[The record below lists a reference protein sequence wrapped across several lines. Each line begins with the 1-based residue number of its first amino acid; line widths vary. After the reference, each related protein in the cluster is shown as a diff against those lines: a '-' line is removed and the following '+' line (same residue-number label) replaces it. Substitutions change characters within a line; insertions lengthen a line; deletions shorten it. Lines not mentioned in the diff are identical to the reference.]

1 MLMIV
6 NYNPVIGAAITF
18 ALIMFFV
25 VLAIGVTV
33 GGIAAAM
40 RKSRKER
47 KIAESRIAEYN
58 KLYKDDYSP
67 FE

>member
-1 MLMIV
+1 MIV
-6 NYNPVIGAAITF
+6 NYNPIIGAAITF
-18 ALIMFFV
+18 AVIMVFV

-47 KIAESRIAEYN
+47 KIAERRIAEYN
-58 KLYKDDYSP
+58 RLYKDDYSP

>member
-1 MLMIV
+1 MLV
-6 NYNPVIGAAITF
+6 NYIPVIGAAITF
-18 ALIMFFV
+18 TIVMVFA
-25 VLAIGVTV
+25 VLAIGLSVA
-33 GGIAAAM
+33 GIAAEI

>member
-1 MLMIV
+1 MIV
-6 NYNPVIGAAITF
+6 NYNPIIGAAITF

>member
-1 MLMIV
+1 MIV

-33 GGIAAAM
+33 GCIAAAM

>member
-1 MLMIV
+1 MLV

-18 ALIMFFV
+18 TIVMVFA
-25 VLAIGVTV
+25 VLAIGLSVA
-33 GGIAAAM
+33 GIAAEI

>member
-1 MLMIV
+1 MIV

-18 ALIMFFV
+18 TIVMVFA
-25 VLAIGVTV
+25 VLAIGLSVA
-33 GGIAAAM
+33 GIAAEI

>member
-1 MLMIV
+1 MFV

-18 ALIMFFV
+18 TVIMVFV

-40 RKSRKER
+40 RKSHKER
-47 KIAESRIAEYN
+47 KIAEQRIAEYN
-58 KLYKDDYSP
+58 RLYKDDYSP
-67 FE
+67 F

>member
-1 MLMIV
+1 MIV

-18 ALIMFFV
+18 TVIMFFV

-33 GGIAAAM
+33 EGIAAAI

>member
-1 MLMIV
+1 MMIV

-18 ALIMFFV
+18 ILIMFFV
-25 VLAIGVTV
+25 VLSIGVTV

-47 KIAESRIAEYN
+47 KIAENRIAEYN
-58 KLYKDDYSP
+58 RFYKDDYSP